1 MLNIDRGRPNTMAVR
16 IFINAQPHPH
26 PHEKLS
32 RVAYNNR
39 ARTKD
44 RFAKSR
50 GKWWK
55 TGRGWKICPTRSF
68 VPVAVPIFI
77 LFPFFSSYFNFSKY
91 I

>member
-50 GKWWK
+50 GKW
-55 TGRGWKICPTRSF
+55 
-68 VPVAVPIFI
+68 
-77 LFPFFSSYFNFSKY
+77 
-91 I
+91 